1 LTGWH
6 NVGASL
12 EFGLDLLD
20 YTALD
25 DEALLRLIIHQQTE
39 ALGVLYDRYSRLVF
53 SLALHMMG
61 DAAAAEEITQD
72 VFYRIWEKAHT
83 YRADQARVSTWITS
97 ITRYRSIDLLRRRG
111 TRPDHTS
118 LAWDDLPMNLT
129 PVAEGDPEDLTEL
142 SLLQKR
148 VRAAIATLPAEQ
160 KEVLALAYFKGLTHS
175 EIAVLLGDPLGTV
188 KTRIRAG
195 MQKLKEM
202 LKDDFPYEE

>member
-1 LTGWH
+1 
-6 NVGASL
+6 
-12 EFGLDLLD
+12 LDFLD
-20 YTALD
+20 YTTLD

-53 SLALHMMG
+53 SLAFQMMG

-72 VFYRIWEKAHT
+72 VFFRIWEKAHT

-111 TRPDHTS
+111 TRPDHDS

-129 PVAEGDPEDLTEL
+129 PVAEGNPEDMTEL

-148 VRAAIATLPAEQ
+148 VHAAIATLPVEQ

-175 EIAVLLGDPLGTV
+175 EIAALLGDPLGTV

-195 MQKLKEM
+195 MKKLKDM
-202 LKDDFPYEE
+202 LKDDFPFEK

>member
-1 LTGWH
+1 
-6 NVGASL
+6 
-12 EFGLDLLD
+12 LDLLD
-20 YTALD
+20 YTVLD

-53 SLALHMMG
+53 SLALQMMG

-72 VFYRIWEKAHT
+72 VFFRIWEKAHT

-111 TRPDHTS
+111 TRPDHAS

-129 PVAEGDPEDLTEL
+129 PVAEGDPEGMTEL

-148 VRAAIATLPAEQ
+148 VRDAIATLPAEQ
-160 KEVLALAYFKGLTHS
+160 KKVLALAYFKGLTHS
-175 EIAVLLGDPLGTV
+175 EIAALLGDPLGTV

-195 MQKLKEM
+195 MQKLKDM
-202 LKDDFPYEE
+202 LKDDFPFEE

>member
-1 LTGWH
+1 M
-6 NVGASL
+6 
-12 EFGLDLLD
+12 D

-25 DEALLRLIIHQQTE
+25 DEALLRLIIHQQTD
-39 ALGVLYDRYSRLVF
+39 ALSALYDRYGRLVY
-53 SLALHMMG
+53 SLAFQMMG
-61 DAAAAEEITQD
+61 DVAAAEEVTQD
-72 VFYRIWEKAHT
+72 VFFRVWEKAHT

-118 LAWDDLPMNLT
+118 LAWDDLPLNVT

-148 VRAAIATLPAEQ
+148 VQDAIATLPTEQ
-160 KEVLALAYFKGLTHS
+160 KKVLALAYFKGLTHS
-175 EIAVLLGDPLGTV
+175 EIAEVLGDPLGTV

-195 MQKLKEM
+195 MRKLKDL
-202 LKDDFPYEE
+202 LKDEFPFGQ

>member
-1 LTGWH
+1 M
-6 NVGASL
+6 
-12 EFGLDLLD
+12 D
-20 YTALD
+20 YSALD
-25 DEALLRLIIHQQTE
+25 DEALLRLIIHQQTD
-39 ALGVLYDRYSRLVF
+39 ALAALYDRYSRLVY
-53 SLALHMMG
+53 SLAFQMMG

-72 VFYRIWEKAHT
+72 VFFRIWEKAHT

-118 LAWDDLPMNLT
+118 LAWDDLPLNAM

-160 KEVLALAYFKGLTHS
+160 KKTLALAYFKGLTHS
-175 EIAVLLGDPLGTV
+175 EIAEVLGDPLGTV

-195 MQKLKEM
+195 MRKLKDI
-202 LKDDFPYEE
+202 LKDEFPFGQ

>member
-1 LTGWH
+1 L
-6 NVGASL
+6 N
-12 EFGLDLLD
+12 FLD

-39 ALGVLYDRYSRLVF
+39 ALSVLYDRYSRLVY
-53 SLALHMMG
+53 SLAFQMMG

-72 VFYRIWEKAHT
+72 VFFRIWEKAQT

-118 LAWDDLPMNLT
+118 LAWDDLPLNAT
-129 PVAEGDPEDLTEL
+129 PVAEADPEDMTEL
-142 SLLQKR
+142 SLLQER
-148 VRAAIATLPAEQ
+148 VRDAIATLPAEQ
-160 KEVLALAYFKGLTHS
+160 KKVLALAYFKGLTHS
-175 EIAVLLGDPLGTV
+175 EIAALLGDPLGTV

-195 MQKLKEM
+195 MQKLKDI
-202 LKDDFPYEE
+202 LKDEFPFSE

>member
-1 LTGWH
+1 
-6 NVGASL
+6 
-12 EFGLDLLD
+12 
-20 YTALD
+20 
-25 DEALLRLIIHQQTE
+25 
-39 ALGVLYDRYSRLVF
+39 
-53 SLALHMMG
+53 MG

>member
-1 LTGWH
+1 L
-6 NVGASL
+6 
-12 EFGLDLLD
+12 GLALLD

-53 SLALHMMG
+53 SLALQMMG
-61 DAAAAEEITQD
+61 DVTAAEEITQD
-72 VFYRIWEKAHT
+72 VFFRVWEKAHT

-111 TRPDHTS
+111 TRPDYAS

-129 PVAEGDPEDLTEL
+129 PVAEGDPEDMTEL
-142 SLLQKR
+142 SQLQMR
-148 VRAAIATLPAEQ
+148 VRDAIATLPVEQ
-160 KEVLALAYFKGLTHS
+160 KKVLALAYFKGLTQS
-175 EIAVLLGDPLGTV
+175 EIAELLGDPLGTV

-195 MQKLKEM
+195 MQKLKDM
-202 LKDDFPYEE
+202 LKDDFPFEG

>member
-1 LTGWH
+1 
-6 NVGASL
+6 
-12 EFGLDLLD
+12 LDLLD

-25 DEALLRLIIHQQTE
+25 DEALLRLIIRQQTE
-39 ALGVLYDRYSRLVF
+39 ALGVLYDRYGRLVY
-53 SLALHMMG
+53 SLAIQMMG

-72 VFYRIWEKAHT
+72 VFFRIWEKAHT

-118 LAWDDLPMNLT
+118 LAWDDLPLNVT
-129 PVAEGDPEDLTEL
+129 PVAEGDPENMTEL

-148 VRAAIATLPAEQ
+148 VRDAIATLPAEQ
-160 KEVLALAYFKGLTHS
+160 KKVLALAYFKGLTHS
-175 EIAVLLGDPLGTV
+175 EIAALLGDPLGTV

-195 MQKLKEM
+195 MLKLKDI
-202 LKDDFPYEE
+202 LKDDFPFDG